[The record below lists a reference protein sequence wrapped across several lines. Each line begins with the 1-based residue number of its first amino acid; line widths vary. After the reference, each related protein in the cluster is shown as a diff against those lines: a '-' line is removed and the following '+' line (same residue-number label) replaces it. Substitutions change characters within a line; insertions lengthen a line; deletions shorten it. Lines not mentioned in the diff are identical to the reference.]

1 MTIAY
6 GASMDERSAL
16 ALLSTF
22 IAVVE
27 VGSFTG
33 AAGTLGQSPA
43 TVSRSIA
50 RLEDIRSAPG

>member
-1 MTIAY
+1 
-6 GASMDERSAL
+6 MDERSAL